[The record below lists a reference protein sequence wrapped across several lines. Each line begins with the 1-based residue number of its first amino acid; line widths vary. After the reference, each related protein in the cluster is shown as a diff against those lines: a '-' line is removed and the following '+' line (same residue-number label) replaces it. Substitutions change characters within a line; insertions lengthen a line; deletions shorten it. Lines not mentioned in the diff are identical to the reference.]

1 MGPGLRRDDS
11 CVLGRITPHP
21 RGKLPLFCRKV
32 SRYSGVMELA
42 MRRRD
47 FLGFLGAAAAS
58 PRTAFAQQQRV
69 PTVGFV
75 GFATPEVDNATLQP
89 FRKAMADLGY
99 VEGRSI
105 IIEARSTGGD
115 GARGLALLDE
125 FIARPVDVLLSPGPA
140 AARAIVRKTKIP
152 VVAVALPA
160 VQSDPD
166 LFQSLARPGGS
177 LTGFAAFG
185 EEMSAK
191 RIEMMREI
199 IPGLKKLGVMHN
211 ATDPTFTAWG
221 AQTMAEARSA
231 GIEPVRLGLTAASP
245 AAVAEQFKAL
255 ADAGG
260 TAMMVIRDYMTAAM
274 QDQICGIGTDMK
286 IAVICQQGEF
296 ARAGALFSYGADI
309 GDLFRRAASYVDL
322 ILRGQKPAEMPIQL
336 PTKFELIVN
345 LKTARALGLTV
356 PPTILVL
363 TDEVI
368 E

>member
-1 MGPGLRRDDS
+1 
-11 CVLGRITPHP
+11 
-21 RGKLPLFCRKV
+21 
-32 SRYSGVMELA
+32 
-42 MRRRD
+42 MRRRE
-47 FLGFLGAAAAS
+47 FLGILGVAAWPTAAL
-58 PRTAFAQQQRV
+58 AQQQRIPV
-69 PTVGFV
+69 VGFV
-75 GFATPEVDNATLQP
+75 GFATHEVDAATLVP

-99 VEGRSI
+99 VEGRTI
-105 IIEARSTGGD
+105 IIDAKSTGGD
-115 GARGLALLDE
+115 IGRGLALIDAL
-125 FIARPVDVLLSPGPA
+125 IARPVDVLLSPGPA
-140 AARAIVRKTKIP
+140 AARAIVKKTNIP

-191 RIEMMREI
+191 RIQMLREVV
-199 IPGLKKLGVMHN
+199 PGLKKLGVMNN
-211 ATDPTFTAWG
+211 ATDPTFSAWG
-221 AQTMAEARSA
+221 AQTMQEARMA
-231 GIEPVRLGLTAASP
+231 GIEPVRLGLTVASP
-245 AAVAEQFKAL
+245 SAVAEQFQVL

-260 TAMMVIRDYMTAAM
+260 NAVIVIRDYMTAAM
-274 QDQICGIGTDMK
+274 KNEICRTGTELK
-286 IAVICQQGEF
+286 VAVIGEQGEF

-309 GDLFRRAASYVDL
+309 GDLFRRAAGYVDL
-322 ILRGQKPAEMPIQL
+322 ILKGQKPGEMPIHL

-345 LKTARALGLTV
+345 LKTARELGLTI